1 MKSLRS
7 PVGRGL
13 RWHEFRTVIPALSS
27 VVPAKAG
34 YSAEVA
40 FQPSQPKRL
49 LRRSRLGYEGGKLF
63 PMLEQAIRRLLAWT
77 GRPCGLFLHALSLAI
92 YASLACLPAT
102 ARAANQEIG
111 VVMHEGTRTAI
122 VRPAGQSPHPV
133 VIVLHGR
140 GITADLTLRTSGFA
154 EAAARHS
161 FTAVFPQ
168 GSLLQWHDGRA
179 GGPPGPDDVAFL
191 RALTA
196 RLIED
201 RIALPGHI
209 YIAGISNGGMMS
221 FTMACQAGELFRG
234 MGTVIA
240 NMPAGVE
247 PCNLPPMPLVM
258 VNGTADPLVPYRGGG
273 VGVLGLQGKV
283 LSAEKTAELFAH
295 RNGCG
300 ASTAQPLAEKKSR
313 RRSHRD
319 RDRLERLQLGQVRD
333 ALPDRGR
340 RPSNPRP
347 AGVPALF
354 ARPEQYRLFRSR
366 NDPVRLR
373 SRGGERRVAGNA
385 DPVLLSRPGF
395 EEICRV
401 ECGRRRHGFRR
412 ADIEKSRRSR
422 PWPPGR
428 AHLSRPRRR
437 QPRRSSTRRR
447 NQRRG
452 RQAGCFAPPLPQ
464 REAARRRGF

>member
-1 MKSLRS
+1 
-7 PVGRGL
+7 
-13 RWHEFRTVIPALSS
+13 
-27 VVPAKAG
+27 
-34 YSAEVA
+34 
-40 FQPSQPKRL
+40 
-49 LRRSRLGYEGGKLF
+49 
-63 PMLEQAIRRLLAWT
+63 
-77 GRPCGLFLHALSLAI
+77 
-92 YASLACLPAT
+92 
-102 ARAANQEIG
+102 
-111 VVMHEGTRTAI
+111 MHEGTRTAI

-258 VNGTADPLVPYRGGG
+258 VNGTADPLMPYRGGG

-300 ASTAQPLAEKKSR
+300 ASTAQALAEKSPGGGPTVTEIAWNGCSSGKSVTLYR
-313 RRSHRD
+313 IEGGGHQIPGQPAFLRF
-319 RDRLERLQLGQVRD
+319 LLGQSNT
-333 ALPDRGR
+333 AFSAAEAILSAFDR
-340 RPSNPRP
+340 
-347 AGVPALF
+347 
-354 ARPEQYRLFRSR
+354 
-366 NDPVRLR
+366 
-373 SRGGERRVAGNA
+373 
-385 DPVLLSRPGF
+385 
-395 EEICRV
+395 EEAN
-401 ECGRRRHGFRR
+401 G
-412 ADIEKSRRSR
+412 A
-422 PWPPGR
+422 
-428 AHLSRPRRR
+428 
-437 QPRRSSTRRR
+437 
-447 NQRRG
+447 
-452 RQAGCFAPPLPQ
+452 
-464 REAARRRGF
+464 